1 MIIDSRNAPAAT
13 ILHAGQ
19 ASDGYPWSSTLGS
32 GGTAGTGAAIT
43 APVCIMFCWFCKRAC
58 CTIINAGTPATT
70 FLCHSGLP
78 PYAHD
83 AARVAG
89 SYVQRVGLSVG
100 LGRHGGHGC
109 CTDSSP
115 WRPLSLAHLTETAIV
130 LGGIPAS
137 GARPYHSG
145 LVFAV
150 IFVIGPN
157 KTNIISISLPSVY
170 NKIFQCLFIL

>member
-1 MIIDSRNAPAAT
+1 MIIDSRNAPAST
-13 ILHAGQ
+13 MLHVGQ
-19 ASDGYPWSSTLGS
+19 ASDCNPWSSTC
-32 GGTAGTGAAIT
+32 TAGTGAEIT
-43 APVCIMFCWFCKRAC
+43 APVRIMFCWFCKRARY
-58 CTIINAGTPATT
+58 TKINAGTPATA
-70 FLCHSGLP
+70 FLSHSGLP

-100 LGRHGGHGC
+100 LRRHGGHGC

-145 LVFAV
+145 LGFAV

-157 KTNIISISLPSVY
+157 KNNISISLPFVY
-170 NKIFQCLFIL
+170 NKIFQCSFYS